1 MSIDLRI
8 SGGIVVTPSGPVVA
22 DLLVGDDGR
31 IAGLVAPG
39 VEVAAARE
47 LDASGRLV
55 LPGMVDVHVHT
66 REPGYEHKDDILTTS
81 QQAAA
86 GGVTTMFG
94 MPNLNPPTVDVTTL
108 RDVFDRYTAS
118 SIVDWNHN
126 PAPTKF
132 DDIVPMAEMGICAY
146 KIYMVVDTGR
156 TYPHPAG
163 TGIHDHGHL
172 LQIMDRIATTGKR
185 FIVHP
190 HDQALMDYI
199 EGEVLARGENTPQGY
214 ASAYAAREG
223 VIWDTAIDVVLRLAE
238 ASGCPVHIAH
248 IQTRRSI
255 DAVRRAKAAGVD
267 VTCEVNHWAPFL
279 STWND
284 VETLGPYAL
293 SYWVPDDNR
302 AAVWEGMRDGTI
314 DIASSDHAPHTR
326 EEKEIGWTEMWS
338 AHTGTP
344 GIQYY
349 YELML
354 DAVNRGQLS
363 LERAVDMVARIPA
376 EKFGLAGVKGTL
388 EVGADADIV
397 IADPAHEWTITNDDV
412 LSKIGW
418 TPYDGRTISARI
430 ERTLVRGREVYADG
444 VVVGKP
450 GDGKLA
456 AARADESAAAAAGVA
471 LAVGGAQEGN

>member
-1 MSIDLRI
+1 MTIDLRI
-8 SGGIVVTPSGPVVA
+8 SGGTLATPAGVIDA
-22 DLLVGDDGR
+22 DLLVDGGR
-31 IAGLVAPG
+31 IAGIVDRA
-39 VEVAAARE
+39 VHVDATRT
-47 LDASGRLV
+47 LDATGRLV

-66 REPGYEHKDDILTTS
+66 REPGYEHKDDIYTTS
-81 QQAAA
+81 LQAAA

-94 MPNLNPPTVDVTTL
+94 MPNLAPPTVDVETL
-108 RDVFDRYTAS
+108 EDVFRRYRES

-132 DDIVPMAEMGICAY
+132 DQIEAMGLMGINAY

-172 LQIMDRIATTGKR
+172 LEIMDHIAKTGKR

-199 EGEVLARGENTPQGY
+199 EGQYLARGENTPQGY

-223 VIWDTAIDVVLRLAE
+223 VIWDTAIDVVIRLAE
-238 ASGCPVHIAH
+238 AAGCPVHIAH

-255 DAVRRAKAAGVD
+255 DAVRRAKERGID

-279 STWND
+279 ATWHD

-314 DIASSDHAPHTR
+314 DIAASDHAPHTR
-326 EEKEIGWTEMWS
+326 EEKEVGWTEMWS
-338 AHTGTP
+338 SHTGTP

-363 LERAVDMVARIPA
+363 LERTVDMVAHVPA
-376 EKFGLAGVKGTL
+376 EKFGLSGVKGAL
-388 EVGADADIV
+388 QVGADADIV
-397 IADPAHEWTITNDDV
+397 IADMAHEWTITNDDV

-418 TPYDGRTISARI
+418 TPYAGRTISARI
-430 ERTLVRGREVYADG
+430 ERTLVRGTDVYVDG
-444 VVVGKP
+444 DVVGEP
-450 GDGKLA
+450 GHGKLA
-456 AARADESAAAAAGVA
+456 AARAVTSEAVTAGKRN
-471 LAVGGAQEGN
+471 ER

>member
-1 MSIDLRI
+1 MTIDLRI
-8 SGGIVVTPSGPVVA
+8 TGGTVVTPDGAVQA
-22 DLLVGDDGR
+22 DVLVSEGR
-31 IAGLVAPG
+31 IAGIVDPA
-39 VEVAAARE
+39 VEADAARTV
-47 LDASGRLV
+47 DASGRLV

-66 REPGYEHKDDILTTS
+66 REPGYEHKDDVYTTS
-81 QQAAA
+81 VQAAA
-86 GGVTTMFG
+86 GGVTTIFG
-94 MPNLNPPTVDVTTL
+94 MPNLKPPTTDVATL
-108 RDVFDRYTAS
+108 TDVFQRYEES

-132 DDIVPMAEMGICAY
+132 DQIAAMGEMGICAY

-156 TYPHPAG
+156 DYPHPSG

-172 LQIMDRIATTGKR
+172 LEIMDHIAKTGKR

-199 EGEVLARGENTPQGY
+199 EGQYLARGENTPQGY

-255 DAVRRAKAAGVD
+255 EAVRRAKANGID

-338 AHTGTP
+338 SHTGTP

-354 DAVNRGQLS
+354 DAVNKGEIS
-363 LERAVDMVARIPA
+363 LQRTVDMVAHIPA
-376 EKFGLAGVKGTL
+376 EKFGLEGIKGAIT
-388 EVGADADIV
+388 VGADADFV
-397 IADPAHEWTITNDDV
+397 IADMNASWTITNDDV

-430 ERTLVRGREVYADG
+430 ERTIVRGTDVYADG
-444 VVVGKP
+444 QVI
-450 GDGKLA
+450 GDRTHGKLA
-456 AARADESAAAAAGVA
+456 APAQDRAASAAA
-471 LAVGGAQEGN
+471 EGK